1 MWLYKTSTTVDVIWY
16 YGGNTTGVNGYGT
29 GMFINNRR
37 LTIFEYG

>member
-1 MWLYKTSTTVDVIWY
+1 MWLYKTSTTVDVVWY
-16 YGGNTTGVNGYGT
+16 YGGHTTWQNGYGT